1 MNCRTIARLVVEQC
15 LPANE
20 NALPHVVRSID
31 AYLTPLLCHEI
42 FTAACEGGASRCI
55 LDFLLQRTTP
65 VWKEA
70 AHAAVRGGH
79 LDVIRWMTELQDGRG
94 PWRADFDDGLQT
106 AATQGHLAIV
116 KWLYERGIELD
127 TMREMM
133 ESISYIERSTL
144 YVLCS
149 WKALESAAEHGHL
162 EVVQWILTTRTC
174 MRTSGAMD
182 RAVANGHL
190 VIAQWLH
197 TVSCQSC
204 STWAVDTAAKNGHLE
219 MLQWLQSI
227 HLLNCTTAA
236 MDGAAENGHLEIL
249 KWLHQTRDEGCSSTA
264 LQLAADNGHLEVV
277 KWLDG
282 NINCSSNVQWN
293 CNVVAER
300 GHLDVLQW
308 LHEHFPSTF
317 PDDVMDDAAGSG
329 RLDVIKW
336 LHEYRSERCTIMAS
350 LEVARSGD
358 LEAVKWFHEHYSD
371 QFAPQAMNQAARN
384 GHLHIVRWLHEN
396 RGEGCTPY
404 AMDDAAINGHLD
416 VVLYLLE
423 HRNEGFSRFAMASA
437 RNIEVQCL
445 FATSD
450 TSPRPRRSHVSNDQL
465 IMLQAV
471 YKRRPAFVK
480 GCLRSLANIALR
492 EGNIE
497 ILDWLNQLGLHVELH
512 TTIPIRQAVGRGDV
526 KLLQWFYWNEF
537 ELHDPDLLH
546 LAVQKEQ
553 LDAAR
558 WLSKHG
564 FKITSLSLIEEAG
577 RKEMVPMLRWL
588 VEHGPPLDFGTAMKL
603 TVEYFHNEI
612 AWWVSESDRVQ
623 IVLEALQKEKQ
634 DVLGWILT
642 RTRFENV
649 SSQQRIRDAIQR
661 APESIILR
669 IEEDLSDLEECK
681 WCFLP
686 TNKRR
691 YSEMELAS

>member
-1 MNCRTIARLVVEQC
+1 
-15 LPANE
+15 
-20 NALPHVVRSID
+20 
-31 AYLTPLLCHEI
+31 
-42 FTAACEGGASRCI
+42 
-55 LDFLLQRTTP
+55 
-65 VWKEA
+65 
-70 AHAAVRGGH
+70 
-79 LDVIRWMTELQDGRG
+79 
-94 PWRADFDDGLQT
+94 
-106 AATQGHLAIV
+106 
-116 KWLYERGIELD
+116 
-127 TMREMM
+127 
-133 ESISYIERSTL
+133 
-144 YVLCS
+144 
-149 WKALESAAEHGHL
+149 
-162 EVVQWILTTRTC
+162 
-174 MRTSGAMD
+174 
-182 RAVANGHL
+182 
-190 VIAQWLH
+190 
-197 TVSCQSC
+197 
-204 STWAVDTAAKNGHLE
+204 
-219 MLQWLQSI
+219 
-227 HLLNCTTAA
+227 
-236 MDGAAENGHLEIL
+236 
-249 KWLHQTRDEGCSSTA
+249 
-264 LQLAADNGHLEVV
+264 
-277 KWLDG
+277 
-282 NINCSSNVQWN
+282 
-293 CNVVAER
+293 
-300 GHLDVLQW
+300 
-308 LHEHFPSTF
+308 
-317 PDDVMDDAAGSG
+317 
-329 RLDVIKW
+329 
-336 LHEYRSERCTIMAS
+336 
-350 LEVARSGD
+350 
-358 LEAVKWFHEHYSD
+358 
-371 QFAPQAMNQAARN
+371 
-384 GHLHIVRWLHEN
+384 
-396 RGEGCTPY
+396 
-404 AMDDAAINGHLD
+404 MDDAAINGHLD

>member
-1 MNCRTIARLVVEQC
+1 
-15 LPANE
+15 
-20 NALPHVVRSID
+20 
-31 AYLTPLLCHEI
+31 
-42 FTAACEGGASRCI
+42 
-55 LDFLLQRTTP
+55 
-65 VWKEA
+65 
-70 AHAAVRGGH
+70 
-79 LDVIRWMTELQDGRG
+79 
-94 PWRADFDDGLQT
+94 
-106 AATQGHLAIV
+106 
-116 KWLYERGIELD
+116 
-127 TMREMM
+127 MREMM

-162 EVVQWILTTRTC
+162 EVVQWILTTRTG

-190 VIAQWLH
+190 VIAQ
-197 TVSCQSC
+197 
-204 STWAVDTAAKNGHLE
+204 
-219 MLQWLQSI
+219 
-227 HLLNCTTAA
+227 
-236 MDGAAENGHLEIL
+236 
-249 KWLHQTRDEGCSSTA
+249 
-264 LQLAADNGHLEVV
+264 
-277 KWLDG
+277 
-282 NINCSSNVQWN
+282 
-293 CNVVAER
+293 
-300 GHLDVLQW
+300 
-308 LHEHFPSTF
+308 
-317 PDDVMDDAAGSG
+317 
-329 RLDVIKW
+329 
-336 LHEYRSERCTIMAS
+336 
-350 LEVARSGD
+350 
-358 LEAVKWFHEHYSD
+358 
-371 QFAPQAMNQAARN
+371 
-384 GHLHIVRWLHEN
+384 
-396 RGEGCTPY
+396 
-404 AMDDAAINGHLD
+404 
-416 VVLYLLE
+416 
-423 HRNEGFSRFAMASA
+423 FAMASA

-588 VEHGPPLDFGTAMKL
+588 VEHGPPLNFGTAMKL

-686 TNKRR
+686 TNKEALQRNGAGIFKKKARR
-691 YSEMELAS
+691 RSVKDAAIDIVLFTPGFDNLGSIKVEAKQ

>member
-94 PWRADFDDGLQT
+94 PWRANFDDGLQT

-116 KWLYERGIELD
+116 KWLYERGIESD

-162 EVVQWILTTRTC
+162 EMVQWILTTRT
-174 MRTSGAMD
+174 
-182 RAVANGHL
+182 
-190 VIAQWLH
+190 
-197 TVSCQSC
+197 
-204 STWAVDTAAKNGHLE
+204 
-219 MLQWLQSI
+219 
-227 HLLNCTTAA
+227 
-236 MDGAAENGHLEIL
+236 
-249 KWLHQTRDEGCSSTA
+249 
-264 LQLAADNGHLEVV
+264 
-277 KWLDG
+277 
-282 NINCSSNVQWN
+282 
-293 CNVVAER
+293 
-300 GHLDVLQW
+300 
-308 LHEHFPSTF
+308 
-317 PDDVMDDAAGSG
+317 
-329 RLDVIKW
+329 
-336 LHEYRSERCTIMAS
+336 
-350 LEVARSGD
+350 
-358 LEAVKWFHEHYSD
+358 
-371 QFAPQAMNQAARN
+371 
-384 GHLHIVRWLHEN
+384 
-396 RGEGCTPY
+396 
-404 AMDDAAINGHLD
+404 
-416 VVLYLLE
+416 
-423 HRNEGFSRFAMASA
+423 
-437 RNIEVQCL
+437 
-445 FATSD
+445 
-450 TSPRPRRSHVSNDQL
+450 
-465 IMLQAV
+465 
-471 YKRRPAFVK
+471 
-480 GCLRSLANIALR
+480 
-492 EGNIE
+492 GNIE

-588 VEHGPPLDFGTAMKL
+588 VEHGPPLNFGTAMKL

-634 DVLGWILT
+634 DVLGWVLT
-642 RTRFENV
+642 CTRFENV

-691 YSEMELAS
+691 YSEIELAS

>member
-116 KWLYERGIELD
+116 KWL
-127 TMREMM
+127 
-133 ESISYIERSTL
+133 
-144 YVLCS
+144 
-149 WKALESAAEHGHL
+149 
-162 EVVQWILTTRTC
+162 
-174 MRTSGAMD
+174 
-182 RAVANGHL
+182 
-190 VIAQWLH
+190 
-197 TVSCQSC
+197 
-204 STWAVDTAAKNGHLE
+204 
-219 MLQWLQSI
+219 
-227 HLLNCTTAA
+227 
-236 MDGAAENGHLEIL
+236 
-249 KWLHQTRDEGCSSTA
+249 
-264 LQLAADNGHLEVV
+264 
-277 KWLDG
+277 
-282 NINCSSNVQWN
+282 
-293 CNVVAER
+293 
-300 GHLDVLQW
+300 
-308 LHEHFPSTF
+308 
-317 PDDVMDDAAGSG
+317 
-329 RLDVIKW
+329 
-336 LHEYRSERCTIMAS
+336 
-350 LEVARSGD
+350 
-358 LEAVKWFHEHYSD
+358 
-371 QFAPQAMNQAARN
+371 
-384 GHLHIVRWLHEN
+384 
-396 RGEGCTPY
+396 
-404 AMDDAAINGHLD
+404 
-416 VVLYLLE
+416 
-423 HRNEGFSRFAMASA
+423 NEGFSRFAMASA